1 MALPI
6 SRKYGK
12 TVVKLKGGP
21 YAGSTFP
28 LSPCPRW
35 NESQKTLKNESQKTL
50 KFFAKGYLGQYDD
63 TGQWHG
69 ILIGFEHEPNDNIV
83 LGWGD

>member
-1 MALPI
+1 MATI

-12 TVVKLKGGP
+12 TAVKLKGGP
-21 YAGSTFP
+21 YTGSTFP
-28 LSPCPRW
+28 LTYASNVSSW
-35 NESQKTLKNESQKTL
+35 AESQKTL
-50 KFFAKGYLGQYDD
+50 KFFAKGYLGQYDA

-69 ILIGFEHEPNDNIV
+69 IRIGFEHEPNDNIV